1 MSNDVTSTTSARKQ
15 LMRRDAIARRRTV
28 SDAKRAEAG
37 ETLAEQVTTL
47 LPDQTTNSRDPAR
60 AFAVDLN
67 QATDGT
73 QRRQH
78 SRRQISAD
86 TAAAYISM
94 GSEIPTIPLLEY
106 LRKHERRVLV
116 PRLGSGRDI
125 GWSEYDD
132 REDLR
137 SMPRTATG
145 GIRPQEPSGR
155 TLTAEAIEDTAIV
168 FVPAFAIDL
177 DGNRLG
183 RGGGWYDRAL
193 RLCRQDTLKIGVCWD
208 WELIE
213 VHEAVPHETHDI
225 PMDAVA
231 TPERF
236 LWLWRR

>member
-1 MSNDVTSTTSARKQ
+1 MTSTTSARKQ
-15 LMRRDAIARRRTV
+15 LMRRDAIARRHTV
-28 SDAKRAEAG
+28 GDAERAEAG
-37 ETLAEQVTTL
+37 ETLAEPATTL
-47 LPDQTTNSRDPAR
+47 LPDQTTNSNVDPAR

-67 QATDGT
+67 QATDGR

-78 SRRQISAD
+78 IRREIPED

-94 GSEIPTIPLLEY
+94 GSEVPTIPLLEY
-106 LRKHERRVLV
+106 LHKHERRVLV
-116 PRLGSGRDI
+116 PRLGSGCDI
-125 GWSEYDD
+125 GWSEYDG

-155 TLTAEAIEDTAIV
+155 TLAAQAIEDASIV
-168 FVPAFAIDL
+168 YVPAFAIDL

-193 RLCRQDTLKIGVCWD
+193 RLCRPDAVKIGVCWD
-208 WELIE
+208 WELIDA
-213 VHEAVPHETHDI
+213 HEAVPHETHDI
-225 PMDAVA
+225 PVDAVA

-236 LWLWRR
+236 LWLRRQ

>member
-1 MSNDVTSTTSARKQ
+1 MGNDVTSTTSARKQ

-28 SDAKRAEAG
+28 GNAERAEAG
-37 ETLAEQVTTL
+37 ETLIEQAATL
-47 LPDQTTNSRDPAR
+47 LPDQTTNSGDPAR
-60 AFAVDLN
+60 TFAINFN

-78 SRRQISAD
+78 SRCEIPTD
-86 TAAAYISM
+86 TVAAYISM
-94 GSEIPTIPLLEY
+94 GSEVPTIPLLEY
-106 LRKHERRVLV
+106 LCKHGRRVLV

-125 GWSEYDD
+125 GWSEYDGQ
-132 REDLR
+132 ESLR

-145 GIRPQEPSGR
+145 GIRPQEPSGK
-155 TLTAEAIEDTAIV
+155 TLTAEAIEDALIV

-183 RGGGWYDRAL
+183 RGGGWYDHAL
-193 RLCRQDTLKIGVCWD
+193 RLCQQNAVKIGVCWD

-213 VHEAVPHETHDI
+213 SHEAVPHETHDI
-225 PMDAVA
+225 PVDAVA

-236 LWLWRR
+236 LWLRHR